1 MLDSAVL
8 QKMFPDD
15 SALRGSNALL
25 RSPSPELDSDCL
37 SSRETPEGT
46 PRIDVPL
53 VKYVKWGVP
62 QGDPGL
68 DSDGQMRR
76 AVPREILP
84 DSETARLRK
93 SLSSK
98 KRRHRRKP
106 SFEIGCA
113 VENGA
118 LATSDSE
125 LDDRSKWASARCSPF
140 SVESSSE
147 KPDIETM
154 STLSELYRESYVF
167 SDDASDIESTRLS
180 FENQSMRR
188 SKEVPQRRHVGS
200 KISDI
205 AEAVQKRSAR
215 SSTDYTALKILG
227 SRGLNSRTGMYDN
240 PKTVGERGFTV
251 SPLPSASQ
259 LRAAKAAQHSY
270 DSDSETDDS
279 VSFMDSGYSDM
290 IGGCA
295 NPTTDCWARVAAENP
310 YSTCDELQPRFKW
323 LRRSVGP
330 FTALA
335 GAFLV
340 IYGPRI
346 LRARQRRN

>member
-1 MLDSAVL
+1 
-8 QKMFPDD
+8 MFPDD
-15 SALRGSNALL
+15 CALRGGNAL

-46 PRIDVPL
+46 PRDVPL

-62 QGDPGL
+62 QEDAGL
-68 DSDGQMRR
+68 ESDGQRYMRR

-84 DSETARLRK
+84 DSETVRLRK

-106 SFEIGCA
+106 SYEIGSA
-113 VENGA
+113 VETAA
-118 LATSDSE
+118 LMTSDSE
-125 LDDRSKWASARCSPF
+125 LDERSKWPASARCSPF
-140 SVESSSE
+140 SVETSSE

-188 SKEVPQRRHVGS
+188 SKEVPLSRRHVGS

-215 SSTDYTALKILG
+215 SSTDVTALKILG
-227 SRGLNSRTGMYDN
+227 SRGLNSRTGIYDN
-240 PKTVGERGFTV
+240 PKSMGERGFTV

-270 DSDSETDDS
+270 DSDSDSETVDS
-279 VSFMDSGYSDM
+279 VSYIDSGYSDM

-295 NPTTDCWARVAAENP
+295 NPSTDCWARVAAENP

-346 LRARQRRN
+346 LKARQRRN